1 MNSKEIQVGVIVID
15 EALGTKSYKSYKMMH
30 IWINLIGTFSLG
42 VIHKRRPQGG
52 GRGGQRKRDTCGHR
66 GEGGQA
72 RVDVHKK
79 ILKKVSKK
87 HELMAKVPNHTYNIQ
102 KWAN

>member
-1 MNSKEIQVGVIVID
+1 MEIVLERSGAKNLKFDTFLLRHCNKGSSIKDVRKE
-15 EALGTKSYKSYKMMH
+15 
-30 IWINLIGTFSLG
+30 
-42 VIHKRRPQGG
+42 R
-52 GRGGQRKRDTCGHR
+52 GRGGQGKRDTCGHR

-87 HELMAKVPNHTYNIQ
+87 T
-102 KWAN
+102 

>member
-52 GRGGQRKRDTCGHR
+52 GRGVNGKETRADIG
-66 GEGGQA
+66 GGGQA

-87 HELMAKVPNHTYNIQ
+87 T
-102 KWAN
+102 

>member
-42 VIHKRRPQGG
+42 AIHKRRPQGG
-52 GRGGQRKRDTCGHR
+52 GRGVNGKETRADI
-66 GEGGQA
+66 GGGGS
-72 RVDVHKK
+72 
-79 ILKKVSKK
+79 SKGGR
-87 HELMAKVPNHTYNIQ
+87 PQ
-102 KWAN
+102 KNFEES